1 MTADEVNKHLQ
12 NAEKEMKGSLEHLR
26 GELIHV
32 RTGKA
37 SPAMVD
43 SIMVSYY
50 GSMTPLSQVAN
61 VGTTDART
69 LTIQPWEKTMIEPIE
84 KAIFEANIGLTPQND
99 GELIRI
105 SVPPLTQERRKEM
118 VKRVKSM
125 GEDAKVSIRS
135 ARHKAME
142 QVKKAVKGGFPEDN
156 GKRKEEEVQKMTDKH
171 IKDVDK
177 IVEAKEKDIMTV

>member
-12 NAEKEMKGSLEHLR
+12 NAEKDMKDSLEHLR
-26 GELIHV
+26 GELLHV

-37 SPAMVD
+37 SPSMVD
-43 SIMVSYY
+43 NVMVSYY
-50 GSMTPLSQVAN
+50 GSMTPLNQVAN

-105 SVPPLTQERRKEM
+105 NVPPLTQERRKEM
-118 VKRVKSM
+118 VKRIKSM

-135 ARHKAME
+135 ARHKAMDH
-142 QVKKAVKGGFPEDN
+142 VKKAVKEGFPEDN
-156 GKRKEEEVQKMTDKH
+156 GKRKEEEIQNMTDKH